1 MHLPE
6 SIGYITRKLERAL
19 KQIPHILLYIQSCYI
34 TRKLERALKHNFTLI
49 NPAMLASYIT
59 RKLER
64 ALKRETEV

>member
-19 KQIPHILLYIQSCYI
+19 KRLDKIKS
-34 TRKLERALKHNFTLI
+34 K
-49 NPAMLASYIT
+49 NPQLSYIT

-64 ALKRETEV
+64 ALKRVQLQCYS